1 MLETQRKQM
10 AGLGEVS
17 NRRAAAAA
25 AQLLLF
31 RATLV
36 YTWYMYLLCLTC
48 TLQGIPVFEE
58 VI

>member
-1 MLETQRKQM
+1 M